1 MRRDVALRGHARGG
15 EIILL
20 VWMDGYHVLL
30 QNVPCGGVDV
40 LVVSSVN
47 GHEKG
52 RTTSIAAVHIMI
64 TSRIVGG
71 RRVGRRWMEQVGS
84 RRP

>member
-1 MRRDVALRGHARGG
+1 MLIFRFNRIRKEWLVGWWM
-15 EIILL
+15 EIKHI
-20 VWMDGYHVLL
+20 L
-30 QNVPCGGVDV
+30 QNVPCCGGVDV